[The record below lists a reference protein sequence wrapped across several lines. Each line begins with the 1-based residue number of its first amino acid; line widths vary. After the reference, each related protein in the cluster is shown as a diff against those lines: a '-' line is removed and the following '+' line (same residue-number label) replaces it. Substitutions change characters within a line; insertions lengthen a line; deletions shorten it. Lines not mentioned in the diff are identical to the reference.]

1 MFNPSMNNPHP
12 SVPVATHILRE
23 TTSYAEAQ
31 AIVDK
36 LSDRGFAVENVRIVG
51 TGLRS
56 VEQVMGRMTNGKAA
70 GAGAASGAWF
80 GLFIGLLFGLFA
92 SGVNWWG
99 LILGGLIFGA
109 VWGAIFGYIAH
120 WSTRGKR
127 DFSSIK
133 TFEAS
138 NYEVHVNAPFFE
150 EASRVLG
157 PI

>member
-1 MFNPSMNNPHP
+1 MFNQSMNNPQP
-12 SVPVATHILRE
+12 SAPVATHILRE

-36 LSDRGFAVENVRIVG
+36 LSDKGFPVENVRIVG

-56 VEQVMGRMTNGKAA
+56 VEQVMGRMTKGKAA
-70 GAGAASGAWF
+70 AAGAASGAWF

-109 VWGAIFGYIAH
+109 VWGAVFGYMAH

-127 DFSSIK
+127 DFASVK
-133 TFEAS
+133 TFEAA
-138 NYEVHVNAPFFE
+138 NYEVHVSAPHFE